1 MYDWNSNVMVKRILL
16 FLAVAIVPVCHGQIL
31 PNYGEERAGLSSFT
45 YLKSPVDPWSAGLA
59 GTALANTSSY
69 GLATNPALLSAGSQQ
84 GIFSGSRMLGPSI
97 GHDFLSI
104 AKARNP
110 NQVVGVSLNSL
121 TSGGIVERTVW
132 QPEGTG
138 RIVNGALHCVG
149 IGVSQ
154 RFSDYFNAGVQLKYG
169 QEQLG
174 AFTAHSVAL
183 DLGFHYELDYRELS
197 FAAAILNFGPS
208 TSVMQSGT
216 LPTTVNTDTTASSV
230 AAPPQV
236 FAMGMRFNTM
246 DKGDHKVYTSFQL
259 NHPSDNNENYSI
271 AAEYWYKDIIELQLG
286 YRMVSRWGAPSFG
299 FSTKTHLGGWPM
311 KIGVSAIP
319 SPAGNYQ
326 TVIGLTLPPL
336 NWLL

>member
-1 MYDWNSNVMVKRILL
+1 MVKRILL

-84 GIFSGSRMLGPSI
+84 GIFSGSRMLGASI
-97 GHDFLSI
+97 GHDFLSV

-149 IGVSQ
+149 VGVSQ

-236 FAMGMRFNTM
+236 FAMGMRFNAI
-246 DKGDHKVYTSFQL
+246 DKGEHKVYTSFQL

-271 AAEYWYKDIIELQLG
+271 AAEYWY
-286 YRMVSRWGAPSFG
+286 
-299 FSTKTHLGGWPM
+299 
-311 KIGVSAIP
+311 
-319 SPAGNYQ
+319 
-326 TVIGLTLPPL
+326 
-336 NWLL
+336 

>member
-1 MYDWNSNVMVKRILL
+1 M
-16 FLAVAIVPVCHGQIL
+16 
-31 PNYGEERAGLSSFT
+31 
-45 YLKSPVDPWSAGLA
+45 
-59 GTALANTSSY
+59 
-69 GLATNPALLSAGSQQ
+69 
-84 GIFSGSRMLGPSI
+84 
-97 GHDFLSI
+97 
-104 AKARNP
+104 
-110 NQVVGVSLNSL
+110 
-121 TSGGIVERTVW
+121 
-132 QPEGTG
+132 
-138 RIVNGALHCVG
+138 
-149 IGVSQ
+149 SQ
-154 RFSDYFNAGVQLKYG
+154 RFSYYFNAVVQLKYG

-236 FAMGMRFNTM
+236 FAIGMRFNTM

-259 NHPSDNNENYSI
+259 NHPSDNNENYSV

-326 TVIGLTLPPL
+326 TVIGLTLTPL